1 MILYI
6 QIKTKKATGGI
17 KMETSRE
24 ERIIKEMKEK
34 YEKVKEKAAK
44 QKQKWQFVINSED
57 KTRLLNTSIDIMN
70 FGGTSGY
77 KVATQFIIGVDNK
90 NKNFY
95 VFSENNS
102 DIIGYAIY
110 KLPFDYIEDIGVA
123 DGDDHWLKITEHKP
137 ETIEKKIRKV
147 ERYIERNRNNEKA
160 KDIRMYEKWQNENQ

>member
-1 MILYI
+1 
-6 QIKTKKATGGI
+6 
-17 KMETSRE
+17 METNRE
-24 ERIIKEMKEK
+24 ERIIKKMKEK

-44 QKQKWQFVINSED
+44 QKQKWQFVINSGD

-95 VFSENNS
+95 IFSENNF
-102 DIIGYAIY
+102 DIVGYAIH
-110 KLPFDYIEDIGVA
+110 KVPFDYIEDIGVA

-160 KDIRMYEKWQNENQ
+160 KDIRMYEKWKSENK

>member
-1 MILYI
+1 
-6 QIKTKKATGGI
+6 
-17 KMETSRE
+17 METNRE
-24 ERIIKEMKEK
+24 ERIIKKMKEK

-95 VFSENNS
+95 IFSENNF
-102 DIIGYAIY
+102 DIVGYAIH
-110 KLPFDYIEDIGVA
+110 KVPFDYIEDIGVA

-147 ERYIERNRNNEKA
+147 ERYIERNRNDEKA
-160 KDIRMYEKWQNENQ
+160 KDIRMYQKWQNENQ

>member
-1 MILYI
+1 
-6 QIKTKKATGGI
+6 
-17 KMETSRE
+17 METNRE

-34 YEKVKEKAAK
+34 YKKVEEKAGK

-57 KTRLLNTSIDIMN
+57 KSRLWNTSIDMMN

-77 KVATQFIIGVDNK
+77 KVATQFVIGIDNE

-102 DIIGYAIY
+102 DIVGYAIY
-110 KLPFDYIEDIGVA
+110 KLPFNYLEGIGVA

-160 KDIRMYEKWQNENQ
+160 KDIKMYEKWKNENQ

>member
-1 MILYI
+1 
-6 QIKTKKATGGI
+6 
-17 KMETSRE
+17 METNRE

-34 YEKVKEKAAK
+34 YKKVEEKAVK

-57 KTRLLNTSIDIMN
+57 KSRLLNTSIDIMN

-77 KVATQFIIGVDNK
+77 KVATQFVIGIDNE

-102 DIIGYAIY
+102 DIVGYAIY
-110 KLPFDYIEDIGVA
+110 KLPFNYLEGIGVA

-147 ERYIERNRNNEKA
+147 ERYIERSRNNEKA
-160 KDIRMYEKWQNENQ
+160 KDIKMYEKWKNENQ

>member
-1 MILYI
+1 
-6 QIKTKKATGGI
+6 
-17 KMETSRE
+17 METNRE

-34 YEKVKEKAAK
+34 YKKVEEKAVK

-57 KTRLLNTSIDIMN
+57 KSRLLNTSIDVMN

-77 KVATQFIIGVDNK
+77 KVATQFVIGVDNE

-102 DIIGYAIY
+102 DIVGYAIY
-110 KLPFDYIEDIGVA
+110 KLPFDYLEGIGVV

-137 ETIEKKIRKV
+137 ETVEKKIRKV
-147 ERYIERNRNNEKA
+147 ERYIERNRNDEKA
-160 KDIRMYEKWQNENQ
+160 KDIRMYQKWQNENQ

>member
-1 MILYI
+1 M
-6 QIKTKKATGGI
+6 K
-17 KMETSRE
+17 TSRE

-95 VFSENNS
+95 IFSENNF
-102 DIIGYAIY
+102 DIVGYAIH
-110 KLPFDYIEDIGVA
+110 KVPFDYIEDIGVA

-160 KDIRMYEKWQNENQ
+160 KDIRMYEKWKSENK

>member
-1 MILYI
+1 
-6 QIKTKKATGGI
+6 
-17 KMETSRE
+17 METSRE
-24 ERIIKEMKEK
+24 ERIIKKMKEK
-34 YEKVKEKAAK
+34 RKKVEEKAVK
-44 QKQKWQFVINSED
+44 QKQKWQFVINSGD
-57 KTRLLNTSIDIMN
+57 KSRLLNTSIDVMN

-77 KVATQFIIGVDNK
+77 KVATQFVIGVDNK

-102 DIIGYAIY
+102 DIVGYAIY

-123 DGDDHWLKITEHKP
+123 DGEDYWLKITEHKP

-160 KDIRMYEKWQNENQ
+160 KDIKMYEKWQNENQ

>member
-1 MILYI
+1 M
-6 QIKTKKATGGI
+6 K
-17 KMETSRE
+17 TSRE

-95 VFSENNS
+95 IFSENNF
-102 DIIGYAIY
+102 DIVGYAIH
-110 KLPFDYIEDIGVA
+110 KVPFDYIEDIGVA

-147 ERYIERNRNNEKA
+147 ERYIERNRNDEKA
-160 KDIRMYEKWQNENQ
+160 EDIRMYQKWQNENQ

>member
-1 MILYI
+1 
-6 QIKTKKATGGI
+6 
-17 KMETSRE
+17 METNRE

-34 YEKVKEKAAK
+34 YKKVEEKAVK

-57 KTRLLNTSIDIMN
+57 KSRLLNTSIDIMN

-77 KVATQFIIGVDNK
+77 KVATQFVIGIDNE

-102 DIIGYAIY
+102 DIVGYAIY
-110 KLPFDYIEDIGVA
+110 KLPFNYLEGIGVA

-160 KDIRMYEKWQNENQ
+160 KDIKMYEKWKNENQ

>member
-1 MILYI
+1 
-6 QIKTKKATGGI
+6 
-17 KMETSRE
+17 METSRE
-24 ERIIKEMKEK
+24 ERIIKKMKEK
-34 YEKVKEKAAK
+34 YKKVEEKAAK

-95 VFSENNS
+95 IFSENNF
-102 DIIGYAIY
+102 DIVGYAIH
-110 KLPFDYIEDIGVA
+110 KVPFDYIEDIGVA

-160 KDIRMYEKWQNENQ
+160 KDIKMYEKWKSENK

>member
-1 MILYI
+1 M
-6 QIKTKKATGGI
+6 KATGGI

-34 YEKVKEKAAK
+34 CKKVEEKAVK
-44 QKQKWQFVINSED
+44 QKQKWQFVINSKD
-57 KTRLLNTSIDIMN
+57 KTRLLNTSIDVMN

-77 KVATQFIIGVDNK
+77 KVATQFVIGVDNE

-110 KLPFDYIEDIGVA
+110 KLPFDYIKGIGVA

-147 ERYIERNRNNEKA
+147 ESYIRRNKDREDA
-160 KDIRMYEKWQNENQ
+160 KDIRMFQKWQSESRK